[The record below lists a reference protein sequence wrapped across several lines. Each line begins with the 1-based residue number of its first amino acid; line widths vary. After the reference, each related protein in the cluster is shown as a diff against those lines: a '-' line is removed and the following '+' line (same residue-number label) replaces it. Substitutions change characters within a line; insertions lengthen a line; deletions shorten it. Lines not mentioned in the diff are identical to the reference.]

1 MKTKLLTIAMMVA
14 LMLAAITRGQA
25 QEYDGPC
32 LPPMHGL
39 LGDQSAL
46 CGSSQTLTLSSGTNW
61 VSFNVETTLD
71 DLKAALV
78 EALPSS
84 TSINIRSQ
92 NNGYSTYNGTR
103 WRGSLN
109 TIDLTQM
116 YMITVPTACE
126 IILEGTPIDSSGHPI
141 TIKNGNNWIVFPLS
155 TSMALNDAFA
165 GFTVANGDVIRSQNN
180 GIATYTNRW
189 RGSLSTLEP
198 GQGYIYKSTATGD
211 KTLIFPT
218 STR

>member
-1 MKTKLLTIAMMVA
+1 MMVA

-39 LGDQSAL
+39 LSDQSAL

-78 EALPSS
+78 DALPGS

-103 WRGSLN
+103 WRGSLSS
-109 TIDLTQM
+109 IDLTQM
-116 YMITVPTACE
+116 YMITVTTACE
-126 IILEGTPIDSSGHPI
+126 IALEGLSIDPAGLPI
-141 TIKNGNNWIVFPLS
+141 TIKNGNNWITFPLS
-155 TSMALNDAFA
+155 TAMSPADAFA
-165 GFTVANGDVIRSQNN
+165 NFNVANGDVIRSQNN
-180 GIATYTNRW
+180 GISTYTNRW

-198 GQGYIYKSTATGD
+198 GQGYMFKSATTNNR
-211 KTLIFPT
+211 TLVFPT
-218 STR
+218 SAK